1 MTDPPERND
10 SSAHPT
16 DSHPTDSH
24 PQSTDTYARSIR
36 QLAEVTRQAEAER
49 AEADTW
55 YERQCTA
62 ATRAVRDA
70 EHSVRRAE
78 AEVAAAQEEVDRT
91 EAEVIHLWSTLRGHL
106 GAADRRIGEPPVPQ
120 GGAPADTEALLD
132 GVRELLDRTRRPGEL
147 PGATRPLLA
156 AFGVLGAAGA
166 YALGVTARAAGT
178 RYGGDLA
185 VAMPVLALLVTLLGP
200 VVGLAPARV
209 LADRRHAGLDV
220 RAVLVVVGAGLVTTG
235 TLFALLR

>member
-1 MTDPPERND
+1 MIEHPKRVD
-10 SSAHPT
+10 S
-16 DSHPTDSH
+16 
-24 PQSTDTYARSIR
+24 YARSIR

-49 AEADTW
+49 AEADGW
-55 YERQCTA
+55 YERQCA
-62 ATRAVRDA
+62 AADRAVRDA

-78 AEVAAAQEEVDRT
+78 AELAAAQEQVDET
-91 EAEVIHLWSTLRGHL
+91 EAEVIHLWSILRGQL
-106 GAADRRIGEPPVPQ
+106 GAADRRIGEPPVPRN
-120 GGAPADTEALLD
+120 GASANTDALLD
-132 GVRELLDRTRRPGEL
+132 GVRELLDRARQPGEL
-147 PGATRPLLA
+147 PNATRPLLA

-166 YALGVTARAAGT
+166 YALGVAARAFGT

-220 RAVLVVVGAGLVTTG
+220 RAGLVVVGAGLVTTG
-235 TLFALLR
+235 VLFALLR